1 MALTLTCWLKT
12 FVKLVVK
19 SIFFDLDHTLWD
31 FEKNSEATFKRIFE
45 NHNLNLDFDLFIE
58 KYRPI
63 NFKYWKLYRNG
74 AISKEYLRYNRLKEV
89 FDLFNFEIS
98 DEIINKISED
108 YITFLPENIHLMNG
122 AVEVLEYLSNK
133 YRLFIITNGF
143 RDVQDKKLVN
153 SKIKKY
159 FERIYDSESI
169 GVKKPDPKIFEFAL
183 TDSRSEAYE
192 SLMVGDNY
200 EADILGAKNLNIQT
214 IHYVAHGEEIHD
226 DCRVIHDL
234 KDLIK
239 IL

>member
-1 MALTLTCWLKT
+1 M
-12 FVKLVVK
+12 KLVVK

-108 YITFLPENIHLMNG
+108 YITFLPENTHLMNG

-169 GVKKPDPKIFEFAL
+169 GVKKPDPKIFDFAL
-183 TDSRSEAYE
+183 TDSRSEADE

-200 EADILGAKNLNIQT
+200 EADILGALNAGMHAIHFDTNLNTKHNDCLI
-214 IHYVAHGEEIHD
+214 INDLHKLLEI
-226 DCRVIHDL
+226 L
-234 KDLIK
+234 
-239 IL
+239 

>member
-1 MALTLTCWLKT
+1 ML
-12 FVKLVVK
+12 
-19 SIFFDLDHTLWD
+19 SGPG
-31 FEKNSEATFKRIFE
+31 EKARATEEIKKDT
-45 NHNLNLDFDLFIE
+45 NLNIVLGELQSPVSISLALAMPENTHLMD
-58 KYRPI
+58 
-63 NFKYWKLYRNG
+63 G
-74 AISKEYLRYNRLKEV
+74 AI
-89 FDLFNFEIS
+89 
-98 DEIINKISED
+98 
-108 YITFLPENIHLMNG
+108 
-122 AVEVLEYLSNK
+122 EVLEYLSNK

-169 GVKKPDPKIFEFAL
+169 GVKKPDPKIFDFAL
-183 TDSRSEAYE
+183 TDSRSVACD

-200 EADILGAKNLNIQT
+200 EADILGAKKLNIQT
-214 IHYVAHGEEIHD
+214 IHYVAHGEEIYD